1 MTTFNNELL
10 TGVPDDNYD
19 PGCDVIGAQDGD
31 PVVVGV
37 GDGEL
42 SLTDVQQRDWTD
54 NLKQEEYHLS
64 QPEML
69 DH

>member
-1 MTTFNNELL
+1 MTTFRNGFL
-10 TGVPDDNYD
+10 TSVPDNNDD
-19 PGCDVIGAQDGD
+19 PGRDVIGAQDGD

-37 GDGEL
+37 GDREL
-42 SLTDVQQRDWTD
+42 SLADVQQRDWTD